1 MSLFESYE
9 LIRFPGNNTTRQT
22 PCEIVSAQVTW
33 ILRYG
38 SWRYLITN
46 TIHSTQA
53 SKVSDHYPIEMQLL
67 SKSKYGSTFLLL
79 SSRMANQNENL

>member
-1 MSLFESYE
+1 MFVIRLFETYK
-9 LIRFPGNNTTRQT
+9 LIRFPGNNTIRQT
-22 PCEIVSAQVTW
+22 SYEIASALVTR
-33 ILRYG
+33 IL
-38 SWRYLITN
+38 RYLITN

-67 SKSKYGSTFLLL
+67 SKSKYGSAFLLL

>member
-9 LIRFPGNNTTRQT
+9 LIRFPGNNTIRQT
-22 PCEIVSAQVTW
+22 PYEIVSAQVTW
-33 ILRYG
+33 IL
-38 SWRYLITN
+38 RYLITN

-67 SKSKYGSTFLLL
+67 SKSKYGSAFLLL
-79 SSRMANQNENL
+79 SSRMANQNENLYKL